1 VPGEPRDPQVPDE
14 LSWLERPDIGERL
27 LRYFRQNPTAMDSVE
42 GIARFWVHEEQGVV
56 ERCLKDL
63 HARDFLDK
71 RTIAGT
77 DFYYT
82 REPRMTPAPP
92 EQPGPRRSFR
102 TTAPGRILI
111 VEDDPGVR
119 DLLQDVLGGAGH
131 EVSQAPTGRDAL
143 ALLDSNRFHLV
154 VTDVLMPGMSGL
166 EVLQEVKRRDPTTE
180 VIVITGHPNLDTALE
195 ALHGGAYDLVAKPFT
210 DLEFL
215 HRLVERALDRQ
226 RLTAESGMLV
236 ATLQARNRELS
247 ETVGRLALVN
257 EIGRATTAL
266 FGLKEICDELTR
278 LVAHHFKARRV
289 SVLMAEPDSDLLTI
303 VSSVGIVEPEAL
315 QRKVKVGEGLAGR
328 VALTESPL
336 LVADI
341 EKSDL
346 RLLRAGGRYSTPSF
360 MITPLT
366 VTYPIRFQR
375 RRLGVINV
383 SDKHSGAPFNE
394 QDLEFLSTIA
404 SQVAVA
410 MENARL
416 MEEMERGYLGLT
428 VGLIQAVEESRP
440 RRRGHS
446 QRVIE
451 LATQVGRE
459 LGLEPARLEV
469 LRRAAALHEVGRI
482 LRPGGVGRS
491 AGPQEVPA
499 SRVSPTARPGSRRS
513 AGAGWTLEAAAL
525 AESVLAPIASLKA
538 VREVILHS
546 TGRTEDLPE
555 PLPTE
560 QAGIPLE
567 AGILAACEELI
578 DLAASRV
585 RDAGGTRP
593 SPGIR
598 RAFQTLL
605 RLAGGRHDPDVI
617 IALGRVVAGRAD

>member
-1 VPGEPRDPQVPDE
+1 
-14 LSWLERPDIGERL
+14 
-27 LRYFRQNPTAMDSVE
+27 
-42 GIARFWVHEEQGVV
+42 
-56 ERCLKDL
+56 
-63 HARDFLDK
+63 
-71 RTIAGT
+71 
-77 DFYYT
+77 
-82 REPRMTPAPP
+82 
-92 EQPGPRRSFR
+92 
-102 TTAPGRILI
+102 
-111 VEDDPGVR
+111 
-119 DLLQDVLGGAGH
+119 
-131 EVSQAPTGRDAL
+131 
-143 ALLDSNRFHLV
+143 
-154 VTDVLMPGMSGL
+154 
-166 EVLQEVKRRDPTTE
+166 
-180 VIVITGHPNLDTALE
+180 
-195 ALHGGAYDLVAKPFT
+195 
-210 DLEFL
+210 
-215 HRLVERALDRQ
+215 
-226 RLTAESGMLV
+226 
-236 ATLQARNRELS
+236 
-247 ETVGRLALVN
+247 
-257 EIGRATTAL
+257 
-266 FGLKEICDELTR
+266 
-278 LVAHHFKARRV
+278 
-289 SVLMAEPDSDLLTI
+289 
-303 VSSVGIVEPEAL
+303 
-315 QRKVKVGEGLAGR
+315 
-328 VALTESPL
+328 
-336 LVADI
+336 
-341 EKSDL
+341 
-346 RLLRAGGRYSTPSF
+346 

-383 SDKHSGAPFNE
+383 SDKQSGAPFNE

-428 VGLIQAVEESRP
+428 VGLIQAVEEARP
-440 RRRGHS
+440 KRRGHS

-451 LATQVGRE
+451 LATEVGRE

-469 LRRAAALHEVGRI
+469 LRRAAALHEVGWI
-482 LRPGGVGRS
+482 LRPAGGGRS
-491 AGPQEVPA
+491 METQE
-499 SRVSPTARPGSRRS
+499 SIRVSPTARPGSRRS

-585 RDAGGTRP
+585 LDAGGTRP

-617 IALGRVVAGRAD
+617 DALGRVVAGRAD